1 MPGDSAPGTLSTTS
15 LRRRAR
21 ALLFAENKSMGSESS
36 LLLIPESRLVGNRR
50 FNIYLPES
58 GLMPV
63 EFAEGPDGGVD
74 LYMEPVEAP
83 QEV

>member
-1 MPGDSAPGTLSTTS
+1 KG
-15 LRRRAR
+15 
-21 ALLFAENKSMGSESS
+21 ALLFAESKSRWSESS
-36 LLLIPESRLVGNRR
+36 LPLIPESRSAGNRR

-74 LYMEPVEAP
+74 LYMERWRLHRKCK
-83 QEV
+83 